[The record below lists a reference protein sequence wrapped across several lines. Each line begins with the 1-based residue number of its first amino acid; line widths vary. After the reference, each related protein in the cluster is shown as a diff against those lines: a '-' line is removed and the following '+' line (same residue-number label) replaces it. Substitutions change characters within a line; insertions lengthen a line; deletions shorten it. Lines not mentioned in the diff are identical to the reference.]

1 MPNRCTYGGV
11 YASLMF
17 CKGKTVLPGLRNRLY
32 FIPKA
37 WIVSWPTLRE
47 ITGQTVS
54 MFSVYEGSFTL
65 AADKKWMYIDI
76 IDNKGK
82 LESESQGDKPSRT
95 FLNKLSVVHPETDEL
110 ASSFCRQANS
120 DDFVYLVQRRNG
132 KFRVLGNPM
141 FETDTKPKQDSG
153 EGVSGDFGTTIE
165 IEVTDE
171 CPAPYYYGTIE
182 TVDGDIEIDPA
193 TGEITSDETH
203 GQ

>member
-37 WIVSWPTLRE
+37 WIVSWPTLRPVA
-47 ITGQTVS
+47 GDMVS
-54 MFSVYEGSFTL
+54 TFYIYDGSFTL

-171 CPAPYYYGTIE
+171 CPAPYYFGTIE

>member
-1 MPNRCTYGGV
+1 MPNRCTYGGI

-37 WIVSWPTLRE
+37 WIVSWPTLRPVA
-47 ITGQTVS
+47 GDMVS
-54 MFSVYEGSFTL
+54 TFSIYDGSFTL

-82 LESESQGDKPSRT
+82 LESESQGEKPSRT

-165 IEVTDE
+165 IEVMDE
-171 CPAPYYYGTIE
+171 CPAPYYFGTIE
-182 TVDGDIEIDPA
+182 TVDGDIEIDPV
-193 TGEITSDETH
+193 TGEITSDETR
-203 GQ
+203 G

>member
-32 FIPKA
+32 FIPKV
-37 WIVSWPTLRE
+37 WIVSWPTLRPVA
-47 ITGQTVS
+47 GDMVS
-54 MFSVYEGSFTL
+54 TFSIYDGSFTL

-82 LESESQGDKPSRT
+82 LESESQGEKPSRT

-171 CPAPYYYGTIE
+171 CPAPYYFGTIE
-182 TVDGDIEIDPA
+182 TVDGDIEIDPI
-193 TGEITSDETH
+193 TGEITSDETR
-203 GQ
+203 G

>member
-1 MPNRCTYGGV
+1 M

-37 WIVSWPTLRE
+37 WIVSWPTLRPVA
-47 ITGQTVS
+47 GDMVS
-54 MFSVYEGSFTL
+54 TFSIYDGSFTL

-82 LESESQGDKPSRT
+82 LESESQGEKPSRT

-132 KFRVLGNPM
+132 KFRVLGNQM

-171 CPAPYYYGTIE
+171 CPAPYYFGTIE
-182 TVDGDIEIDPA
+182 TVDGDIEIDPI
-193 TGEITSDETH
+193 TGEITSDETR
-203 GQ
+203 G

>member
-1 MPNRCTYGGV
+1 M

-37 WIVSWPTLRE
+37 WIVSWPTLRPVA
-47 ITGQTVS
+47 GDMVS
-54 MFSVYEGSFTL
+54 TFSIYDGSFTL

-82 LESESQGDKPSRT
+82 LESESQGEKPSRT

-171 CPAPYYYGTIE
+171 CPAPYYFGTIE
-182 TVDGDIEIDPA
+182 TVDGDIEIDPI
-193 TGEITSDETH
+193 TGEITSDETR
-203 GQ
+203 G